1 MFFSARVKKVSF
13 WRTIAWL
20 LWVSL
25 LSIQQLIYID
35 GVVKRKKEGEYKSND
50 ALTNDEDPLIT
61 KLSIAAYQVAT
72 GVVEYHHRRSLWNA
86 PTEFSCVVKLL
97 DLSGFD
103 SINHFWNIQL
113 AMHCNSF
120 GHACYSNWQP
130 LSLFKLWKSIF
141 WFLRKYSSITGVY
154 RISFFNTHCGP
165 SSLLY
170 WSSDSGPITK
180 YA

>member
-103 SINHFWNIQL
+103 SINHF
-113 AMHCNSF
+113 
-120 GHACYSNWQP
+120 
-130 LSLFKLWKSIF
+130 
-141 WFLRKYSSITGVY
+141 
-154 RISFFNTHCGP
+154 
-165 SSLLY
+165 
-170 WSSDSGPITK
+170 
-180 YA
+180 